1 MKVKELIKN
10 SKLNDND
17 IVQCLSKKEF
27 ESYLNNK
34 DSSYKDIVKSELFT
48 TEYLYLKDNKV
59 LKKIKDKEVVFSYR
73 KVYDEEAQAKG
84 ITLIIDVGNDYKE
97 LKSLANQELLL
108 SDYSF
113 GVLLSKEDNDDQ

>member
-27 ESYLNNK
+27 ENYLDNK

-59 LKKIKDKEVVFSYR
+59 LKMIKDKEVVFSYR
-73 KVYDEEAQAKG
+73 KVYDEDAQAKG
-84 ITLIIDVGNDYKE
+84 ITLIVDVGNDYKE

-113 GVLLSKEDNDDQ
+113 GVLLSKEDNDD

>member
-27 ESYLNNK
+27 ENYLDNK

-73 KVYDEEAQAKG
+73 KVYDEDAQAKG
-84 ITLIIDVGNDYKE
+84 ITLIVDVGNDYKE

-113 GVLLSKEDNDDQ
+113 GVLLSKEDNDD